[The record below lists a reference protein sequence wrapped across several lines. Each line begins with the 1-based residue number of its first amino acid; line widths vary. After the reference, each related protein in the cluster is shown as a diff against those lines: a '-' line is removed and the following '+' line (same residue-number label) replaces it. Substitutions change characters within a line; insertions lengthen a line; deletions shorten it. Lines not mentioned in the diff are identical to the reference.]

1 MTKTGVWT
9 REEKE
14 RRKEKVNDVR
24 IYSVQKFLEY
34 FICLF
39 IELKLFAINEK
50 SHKL

>member
-1 MTKTGVWT
+1 MSKREAFE

-14 RRKEKVNDVR
+14 RKKEKVNDVR
-24 IYSVQKFLEY
+24 RYSVQKFLEH

-50 SHKL
+50 RHKL